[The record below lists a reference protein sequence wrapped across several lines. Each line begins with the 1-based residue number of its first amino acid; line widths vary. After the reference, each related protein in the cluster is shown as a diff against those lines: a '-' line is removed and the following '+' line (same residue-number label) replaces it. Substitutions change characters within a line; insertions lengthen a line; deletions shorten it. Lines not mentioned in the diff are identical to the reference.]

1 MAVPSIKTKRL
12 FLRQIAQSDAPALH
26 GVLSDVNLMTWWSSA
41 AHTTL
46 AETEVYVGRN
56 ASDTDGWRCWAITT
70 DGLQALGWV
79 ILIEKRT
86 GVAEIGYILSREY
99 WGKGFAS
106 EAVSAVVA
114 HGFDI
119 LRFRRIFA
127 DVDPENASSIRLLE
141 SIGFVREGR
150 FRAEWETHIGVRDSL
165 IFGLLKT
172 DCPTT

>member
-12 FLRQIAQSDAPALH
+12 SLRQIVESDAPALH
-26 GVLSDVNLMTWWSSA
+26 DVLSDVKLMTWWSSA

-46 AETEVYVGRN
+46 ADTEDYVGRN
-56 ASDTDGWRCWAITT
+56 ASDTGGWRCWAITKE
-70 DGLQALGWV
+70 GLQALGWV

-86 GVAEIGYILSREY
+86 GVAEIGYILSRDY
-99 WGKGFAS
+99 WGIGYAR

-114 HGFDI
+114 HGFDS

-127 DVDPENASSIRLLE
+127 DVDPDNMSSIRLVE
-141 SIGFVREGR
+141 SLGFVREGR
-150 FRAEWETHIGVRDSL
+150 LRAEWETHIGVRDSL

-172 DCPTT
+172 DYLTT